1 MSHRRAHFSV
11 FIAAL
16 FLAAASPSLARADAA
31 SFRATL
37 DPAQLDAFAALVG
50 ESTSTVAWRIATD
63 PSLVP
68 LAAKAA
74 DARMQRKHTGKVL
87 TIAGFTIFG
96 VGTAI
101 GFEMIVSSLGSYNC
115 PSPANNCGA
124 GGKDA
129 ARAGL
134 AVALVSKAIGL
145 AMAIPGIV
153 KMASQSEAETEASD
167 RYHPLVATNVGST
180 SSSSSSWPTQSLRA
194 GMPETPMHP
203 TRFLLPLL
211 SATF

>member
-1 MSHRRAHFSV
+1 MTRRRSHLSV
-11 FIAAL
+11 FVAAL
-16 FLAAASPSLARADAA
+16 SLAAALPSLARADPA
-31 SFRATL
+31 SPRTTL
-37 DPAQLDAFAALVG
+37 DPAQLEAFTALVG
-50 ESTSTVAWRIATD
+50 ESTSTVAQRIATD

-101 GFEMIVSSLGSYNC
+101 GFEIIVSSLRPYNC
-115 PSPANNCGA
+115 PS
-124 GGKDA
+124 GGCATDPGKNA

-134 AVALVSKAIGL
+134 VVALVSEAIGL

-153 KMASQSEAETEASD
+153 KMASQSEAETEASA
-167 RYHPLVATNVGST
+167 RYHPVAA
-180 SSSSSSWPTQSLRA
+180 LRA

-203 TRFLLPLL
+203 TGSLLPLL
-211 SATF
+211 SGTF